1 MKIDLKS
8 IKQTKDMIDWIKRQ
22 LGYPIVKVEM
32 TDDQIIDCLVM
43 AMNMFIK
50 YASEQST
57 EEAFYTLMLSGGQR
71 EYVLLEGIVD
81 VISFDDEGYGEK
93 GINTLF
99 TIENQMFNSGM
110 VNFHNL
116 SEGLTL
122 LNYHMAMDFL
132 ELIQRYT
139 TTSFQWNFDV
149 DDRTLTISPELEN
162 KMKYV
167 PDGAGNQKL
176 INSPGWILLKVKQ
189 LFGASSPNFSIEKA
203 YVKLFNKEWV
213 KWYSLA
219 LCKILLGNIR
229 SKFESFSSIGN
240 TGISLNG
247 SDILSQ
253 GKEEKEKLEEDLFEK
268 ESWAGYGIITGIL

>member
-167 PDGAGNQKL
+167 PDGTGNQKL
-176 INSPGWILLKVKQ
+176 INSLGWILLKVKQ